1 MRPGSSGKGAA
12 SRGKQLAKLSVPAE
26 ADRQDRPEP
35 GEACAAI
42 DRSPN
47 DLAELASEHIALA
60 WIDRYAG

>member
-1 MRPGSSGKGAA
+1 M
-12 SRGKQLAKLSVPAE
+12 PAE
-26 ADRQDRPEP
+26 ADRQDRREL

-60 WIDRYAG
+60 WIDRYAA